1 MDRLDRELLER
12 LRRNARMPFVKMAEE
27 LGVSEGTIRSRV
39 RKLET
44 MGIIRRF
51 TVITDFKD
59 GVEALVNVKTSTT
72 AATRDLADAI
82 SQMENVDFTFE
93 IMGETDIL
101 TLVKAASTADLDN
114 RIEDIRKLPGVENTT
129 SSLILR
135 KYY

>member
-1 MDRLDRELLER
+1 
-12 LRRNARMPFVKMAEE
+12 
-27 LGVSEGTIRSRV
+27 
-39 RKLET
+39 